1 MAITSSEESATAH
14 RDPAQ
19 HDRVLSPEVVRRL
32 LDRMSDLP
40 SLSHLYDKA
49 RSLPDPAL
57 GDLPVLTKDDFRT
70 ALPDTV
76 LRARRRA
83 HGSLVLGSGGTTSAP
98 KLSLVPSGQMIE
110 EIRTV
115 WDPLS
120 ADDVLVN
127 YDTPGR
133 LCSSHAFFNALAH
146 SSGAVSV
153 PLGAIEDRQLPEWMG
168 MVHRLGATALN
179 ATQSQIAH
187 LLQTCVD
194 AGITPGFRKL
204 LWTGEPFGAAALDVV
219 RRILPDA
226 ELYGCYGSTE
236 TWVIGHNGPG
246 CAMDTFHLVPYQ
258 HVELDDGL
266 IFVTNLHPECVNPV
280 VRYRI
285 GDRGEFTS
293 CTCGRTEPALRVLGR
308 DDPQMKF
315 LSILVTPQEIEE
327 AALKDP
333 DVTGVQVALFDHGA
347 PAERMELRVKVR
359 EGAQAD
365 EVEARVKET
374 VLTQVYRMG
383 YEVETEAPEAFWVRV
398 TPRFSINE
406 RSQKTPLLVK
416 DSPLD

>member
-1 MAITSSEESATAH
+1 MSLTASEEPT
-14 RDPAQ
+14 PASGREPL
-19 HDRVLSPEVVRRL
+19 DAGRVREL
-32 LDRMSDLP
+32 LARMDDMP
-40 SLSHLYDKA
+40 SLGPLYEKA
-49 RSLPDPAL
+49 RSLPAPRL
-57 GDLPVLTKDDFRT
+57 GDLPVLTKDDFRS

-76 LRARRRA
+76 RRARARG

-98 KLSLVPSGQMIE
+98 KLSLVPSGQMIG
-110 EIRTV
+110 EIREV
-115 WDPLS
+115 WDPLDS
-120 ADDVLVN
+120 DDVLVN

-187 LLQTCVD
+187 LLETCVA
-194 AGITPGFRKL
+194 AGISPGFRKL
-204 LWTGEPFGAAALDVV
+204 LWTGEPFGAAALETT

-246 CAMDTFHLVPYQ
+246 CDLDTFHLVPYQ

-266 IFVTNLHPECVNPV
+266 VLVTNLHPECVNPV
-280 VRYRI
+280 LRYRI
-285 GDRGEFTS
+285 GDRGEFTACS
-293 CTCGRTEPALRVLGR
+293 CGRTDAALRVLGR

-327 AALKDP
+327 AALTDP
-333 DVTGVQVALFDHGA
+333 DVTGVQIALFDHGS
-347 PAERMELRVKVR
+347 PSERMELRVKVR
-359 EGAQAD
+359 DGAPAA
-365 EVEARVKET
+365 EVEARVGET

-383 YEVETEAPEAFWVRV
+383 YEVETEAPQAFSVRV
-398 TPRFSINE
+398 TGRFSINE

-416 DSPLD
+416 DSPLE